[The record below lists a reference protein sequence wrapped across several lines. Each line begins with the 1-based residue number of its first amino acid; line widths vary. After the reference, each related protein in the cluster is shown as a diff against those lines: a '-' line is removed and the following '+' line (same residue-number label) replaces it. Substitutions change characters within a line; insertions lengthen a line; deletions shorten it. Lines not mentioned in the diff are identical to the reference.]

1 MFGMSSDIGI
11 IVIFAVYTKDFG
23 QMKRIIYIL
32 IAAAAFA
39 ACDEELTLDPAISFF
54 SSRPEIVE
62 DKAIFRLAYANITD
76 STERVFPVIFE
87 GTAEKG
93 IDYLVSGD
101 RFIFGGENPVDSIV
115 VTALKLG
122 TDKTLNLSV
131 EVPEG
136 YVAGKYIT
144 SGFTL
149 PDKLAYFSFAK
160 DYLMMTDSLEISF
173 TANDRSGKRLNL
185 TSDAEVSL
193 TVNKEK
199 STAEEGVDFAFSD
212 STRFIIAG
220 GQNTGSLEIRSLNPN
235 PKDGK
240 DKIVLNI
247 NFNEKYSIGETAEV
261 EISLLDTVWRHL
273 DGSWNIDTLVTDSL
287 YMDRYWNG
295 VCTAM
300 DKLPKYNERDK
311 FTVNMKELFL
321 SPSFRSGFDD
331 YFSSTSDLRKG
342 TALRIDLGD
351 GTSADL
357 QTFWLDDTNR
367 YFSPDQKSEDK
378 ESLIGLRFFPNNTDS
393 LDMYIID
400 YTSKSFMPE
409 LESTGKYAPEK
420 PVAASPGLFFN
431 LTFTRQ

>member
-1 MFGMSSDIGI
+1 
-11 IVIFAVYTKDFG
+11 
-23 QMKRIIYIL
+23 MKRIIYIL

-76 STERVFPVIFE
+76 STERVFPVTFE

-101 RFIFGGENPVDSIV
+101 RFIFGGENRVDSIV

-160 DYLMMTDSLEISF
+160 DYLMMTDSLEIS
-173 TANDRSGKRLNL
+173 
-185 TSDAEVSL
+185 
-193 TVNKEK
+193 
-199 STAEEGVDFAFSD
+199 
-212 STRFIIAG
+212 
-220 GQNTGSLEIRSLNPN
+220 
-235 PKDGK
+235 
-240 DKIVLNI
+240 
-247 NFNEKYSIGETAEV
+247 
-261 EISLLDTVWRHL
+261 LLDTVWRHL
-273 DGSWNIDTLVTDSL
+273 DGSWNIDPLVTDSL

-378 ESLIGLRFFPNNTDS
+378 ESLIGLRFFPDNTDS

-431 LTFTRQ
+431 LTFTRR